1 MLTEHALKYIRAQLD
16 SLDDQI
22 LTLISQRAT
31 LAIEVG
37 KIKRETDKEQA
48 FYRPEREAQILQNVI
63 KKNPGPLTTTQVTT
77 IFRPLLTAC
86 LNLQQPIKVAFLGP
100 EGTYSQAAV
109 YKHFGAETM
118 TLSTPT
124 IERVFREIE
133 STNASYGVVPIENS
147 TTGVIKPTLDALLL
161 SPLKICG
168 EIILPVQ
175 QHLLGLQ
182 KDLNSI
188 ERVYAHEQS
197 LMQCQHWLD
206 NNLPKAERIAVS
218 SNGAAAKLAASDAHS
233 AALAS
238 DLAAMLYHLQ
248 LIALHVTDKPQ
259 NETRFLILGE
269 QKIAPSGND
278 KTSLLIASPHTPGSL
293 FDLIKP
299 FVDHGVNISLI
310 ESRPSHDRNWS
321 YLFFLDIEGHQE
333 DLPVKKALEVLAKKT
348 IMLDILGSYPKAV
361 I

>member
-1 MLTEHALKYIRAQLD
+1 MLTEPALKNIRTQLD
-16 SLDDQI
+16 VLDDQI
-22 LTLISQRAT
+22 LALINQRAS
-31 LAIEVG
+31 LAVEVG
-37 KIKRETDKEQA
+37 KIKRKTGMDQV

-63 KKNPGPLTTTQVTT
+63 KGNSGPLNDRQVTA

-109 YKHFGAETM
+109 YKHFGLETM
-118 TLSTPT
+118 TFPTPS

-133 STNASYGVVPIENS
+133 TNNAAYGVVPIENS
-147 TTGVIKPTLDALLL
+147 TTGVINTTLDALLL

-168 EIILPVQ
+168 EIILPIQ

-182 KDLNSI
+182 KDFSSI
-188 ERVYAHEQS
+188 KRVYAHEQS

-206 NNLPKAERIAVS
+206 NHLPQVERVPVS
-218 SNGAAAKLAASDAHS
+218 SNGAAAKLAANDRHS
-233 AALAS
+233 AALAG
-238 DLAAMLYHLQ
+238 DLAAVLYNLE
-248 LIALHVTDKPQ
+248 LLVPHVTDNPQ

-269 QKIAPSGND
+269 QKVAPSGVD

-293 FDLIKP
+293 FELIKP

-310 ESRPSHDRNWS
+310 ESRPCRDRNWS

-333 DLPVKKALEVLAKKT
+333 DVFVKQALELLAKKT
-348 IMLDILGSYPKAV
+348 IMLNILGSYPKAV